1 MFFWKKDKT
10 KKAEPPLENILK
22 IPEEFYG
29 AKDPVV
35 HYGKPVV
42 NVQKTLEKG
51 ALGVGSAPSSTTK
64 SETTAPKFSFLQNKK
79 LVYGLAGA
87 VFLLVVGLI
96 SWYYIWQARKQ
107 VVAPVATAPIEQPE
121 EQPAPVEEVV
131 EEPVAEELIEEATST
146 EEAAIEPVAP
156 APQVLQFPTIL
167 LMNSADIDSDSLTD
181 LEEEVFSTDSGTWDT
196 DTDGYYDGQE
206 VFNLYNPAGIA
217 PMKIID
223 SGLVKEY
230 VNPVWQYRVYY
241 PAQWQVGEVDDEK
254 KAVLFSAITGDY
266 VEVFVSAKDAGE
278 TFEDWFAR
286 EAIEQSYLDLQPF
299 TNRFQEGGWKRN
311 DDLVAYFI
319 TDNAVF
325 VLLYNPGVTG
335 SIPFRHVMQM
345 MWQSFRPSKTSVT
358 VPEQVVLPPAP
369 TSSEEVGEEVLEV
382 VEEFLP

>member
-1 MFFWKKDKT
+1 MWFWKKDKI
-10 KKAEPPLENILK
+10 KKVETPPENILK

-35 HYGKPVV
+35 HYGKQVV
-42 NVQKTLEKG
+42 NVQRVQAG
-51 ALGVGSAPSSTTK
+51 SAPAIGSAPSSITK
-64 SETTAPKFSFLQNKK
+64 SEATAPKFSFLQNKK
-79 LVYGLAGA
+79 LVYGLVGA
-87 VFLLVVGLI
+87 VFLLVIGLI

-107 VVAPVATAPIEQPE
+107 VVTPVVTAPTEQPKE
-121 EQPAPVEEVV
+121 AQPAPVEEAAEEPVV
-131 EEPVAEELIEEATST
+131 EEPIEGVTST
-146 EEAAIEPVAP
+146 EEAVIEPIAP
-156 APQVLQFPTIL
+156 APQLLQFPTIL
-167 LMNSADIDSDSLTD
+167 LVNSADIDSDSLTD
-181 LEEEVFSTDSGTWDT
+181 LEEEVFSIDSGAWDT
-196 DTDGYYDGQE
+196 DGDGYYDGQE

-223 SGLVKEY
+223 SGLAKEY
-230 VNPVWQYRVYY
+230 VNPAWQYRVYY

-266 VEVFVSAKDAGE
+266 VEVFVSAKDADE

-286 EAIEQSYLDLQPF
+286 EATGQNYIDLQVF

-345 MWQSFRPSKTSVT
+345 MWQSFRPSKTIVAI
-358 VPEQVVLPPAP
+358 PEQTVLP
-369 TSSEEVGEEVLEV
+369 
-382 VEEFLP
+382 